1 MTNDLSTDS
10 QHFASI
16 VMFLRERIVKRI
28 KIQDSELG
36 NDVNLPELGVTS
48 LDAVL
53 ISGEIEDHYGVD
65 IDPIMMFQY
74 RTVNAV
80 AEHLASILPA
90 S

>member
-1 MTNDLSTDS
+1 
-10 QHFASI
+10 
-16 VMFLRERIVKRI
+16 MFLRERIVKRI